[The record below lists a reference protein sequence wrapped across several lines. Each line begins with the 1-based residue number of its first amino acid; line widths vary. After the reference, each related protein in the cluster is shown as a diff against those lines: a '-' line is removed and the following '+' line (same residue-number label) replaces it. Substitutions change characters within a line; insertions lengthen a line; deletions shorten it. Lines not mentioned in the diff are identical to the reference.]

1 MPIEDKIAAAR
12 KIEAFLKT
20 VIQNGDFR
28 LRYRITIDPPVTD
41 SRDWERPSIL
51 VDLSGSDSRLLLA
64 HNGELLRAVEL
75 LAIESLDLKHDEH
88 EKLIFD
94 CMNHRSMRLEE
105 LRLAANVAAER
116 VRETGR
122 PYRFGPMS
130 SRERRI
136 VHLALRDFQDLR
148 TESEG
153 MGAERRVVV
162 FPKDYKGAAPSRPSF
177 RRR

>member
-1 MPIEDKIAAAR
+1 MPIDDKIASAR
-12 KIEAFLKT
+12 KIEALLKT
-20 VIQNGDFR
+20 IIQNGDLR
-28 LRYRITIDPPVTD
+28 LRYRITIDPQVTD

-64 HNGELLRAVEL
+64 HNAELLRALEL

-105 LRLAANVAAER
+105 LRLAADVAAQR
-116 VRETGR
+116 VRDSGR
-122 PYRFGPMS
+122 PYRFAPMS

-136 VHLALRDFQDLR
+136 VHLALRECEDLR

-153 MGAERRVVV
+153 MGPDRRVVV
-162 FPKDYKGAAPSRPSF
+162 FPKDYKAAPARPSF

>member
-1 MPIEDKIAAAR
+1 MPIDDKIAAAR

-20 VIQNGDFR
+20 IIQNGDFR

-94 CMNHRSMRLEE
+94 CKNNRSMRLE
-105 LRLAANVAAER
+105 
-116 VRETGR
+116 
-122 PYRFGPMS
+122 
-130 SRERRI
+130 
-136 VHLALRDFQDLR
+136 
-148 TESEG
+148 
-153 MGAERRVVV
+153 
-162 FPKDYKGAAPSRPSF
+162 
-177 RRR
+177 

>member
-1 MPIEDKIAAAR
+1 MPIDDKIAAAR

-122 PYRFGPMS
+122 PYRFGAMS

-162 FPKDYKGAAPSRPSF
+162 FPKDYKAAAPSLPSF

>member
-1 MPIEDKIAAAR
+1 MPIDDKIAAAR

-20 VIQNGDFR
+20 IIQNGDFR

-41 SRDWERPSIL
+41 TRDWERPAIL

-64 HNGELLRAVEL
+64 HNAELLRAIEL

-116 VRETGR
+116 VRDTGR
-122 PYRFGPMS
+122 PYRFAPMS

-136 VHLALRDFQDLR
+136 VHLALRDFDDLR

-162 FPKDYKGAAPSRPSF
+162 FPKDYKAAPARPSF

>member
-1 MPIEDKIAAAR
+1 MPIDDKIAAAR
-12 KIEAFLKT
+12 KIEGFLKT
-20 VIQNGDFR
+20 VIQNGDLR

-41 SRDWERPSIL
+41 TRDWERPSIL

-64 HNGELLRAVEL
+64 HNAELLRAIEL

-105 LRLAANVAAER
+105 LRLAANVAADR
-116 VRETGR
+116 VRDTGR
-122 PYRFGPMS
+122 PYQFAPMS

-136 VHLALRDFQDLR
+136 VHLALRDYSDLH
-148 TESEG
+148 TESRGEG
-153 MGAERRVVV
+153 PRRCLVVY
-162 FPKDYKGAAPSRPSF
+162 PKNFKAAAKPASRTIP
-177 RRR
+177 